1 MRRAKLRFGLLV
13 GAVGLLVFL
22 ILFQQTLLTTLLS
35 FFSGALENQSAEV
48 VVYSDEA
55 RQNVEGSVVTEEQI
69 AATAAVPGV
78 ARAEPLG
85 EGTFTVRTPEETLDA
100 ILFGYVLGGP
110 GAPTRLVDGRL
121 PRGPGEGVASDIDAD
136 RGLDIG
142 DRVRVVGPGAR
153 LPIRV
158 VGLAAE
164 SRFSVDPAIFVSF
177 PTYEDAVRV
186 KNPDAQAVTASLVAV
201 QPERGVDA
209 TRLAER
215 ITREVEGVEA
225 LDRDEAVDS
234 LPGVAGVRSS
244 FTIILTLAF
253 IVVTLVVGIFFVILT
268 VQKANALTLLRAIGA
283 DRGYLTRALLVQVLV
298 VVLGGV
304 VVGAVLLQLAALG
317 SSPSFPIEFDLS
329 TVLTRGA
336 AVTALALLASLAAIR
351 RVLRVDPV
359 EATQPVGA
367 LR

>member
-1 MRRAKLRFGLLV
+1 
-13 GAVGLLVFL
+13 
-22 ILFQQTLLTTLLS
+22 
-35 FFSGALENQSAEV
+35 
-48 VVYSDEA
+48 
-55 RQNVEGSVVTEEQI
+55 
-69 AATAAVPGV
+69 
-78 ARAEPLG
+78 
-85 EGTFTVRTPEETLDA
+85 
-100 ILFGYVLGGP
+100 
-110 GAPTRLVDGRL
+110 
-121 PRGPGEGVASDIDAD
+121 
-136 RGLDIG
+136 
-142 DRVRVVGPGAR
+142 
-153 LPIRV
+153 
-158 VGLAAE
+158 
-164 SRFSVDPAIFVSF
+164 
-177 PTYEDAVRV
+177 
-186 KNPDAQAVTASLVAV
+186 V

-359 EATQPVGA
+359 AATQPVGA